1 MKPDNFFFAR
11 SRGVAETDINEHL
24 HLRVSAPPRET
35 LTQFLSHTMT
45 TAMRL
50 IALVA
55 LLAAPLDAQDSVK
68 KETPPAPGTPKNFRV
83 PPRRNFTL
91 PNGLQVTLVPF
102 GRVPKVAVELEVR
115 TGIIDQGANDVSLS
129 AVVSD
134 MLLEGTTTRSAQDIS
149 RQAAEMGGSVSV
161 VPGSEVVAISGEVL
175 SDRATAYIP
184 LLADVVMNPKFD
196 EADLKRTLDKHSRDN
211 AIALSSPGTL
221 AQKRFREIMY
231 GSHPFANVFPTEEML
246 RGFTVARVK
255 EFHTKNY
262 GAKRSRLY
270 VSGVFNG
277 SDVEKAIRDAFG
289 AWAEGPAATENPPVI
304 TSKRQ
309 VEVIDRDNSV
319 QSSIWMG
326 LPVADPSNGDWVKM
340 NVTDALLGGAFG
352 SRITANIREDK
363 GYTYSPGSFIWTR
376 KKASMWV
383 ETADVTSNVTGAS
396 LTEIFKEIDRLRT
409 EAPPQAELD
418 GIKNNLAGG
427 FTVSNSSRFGLINQ
441 LEFVD
446 LHGLGDDYVTNYVK
460 NIMSVTPED
469 VRSTAEKHL
478 DPQKISIAIVGTKKD
493 IEKQLGAVKTI
504 RP

>member
-1 MKPDNFFFAR
+1 MRPEVRAQSSEQCRVTSHESRVTSYESRVTKMTKTLR
-11 SRGVAETDINEHL
+11 SLLILAV
-24 HLRVSAPPRET
+24 
-35 LTQFLSHTMT
+35 LSSS
-45 TAMRL
+45 L
-50 IALVA
+50 S
-55 LLAAPLDAQDSVK
+55 AQDSTAK
-68 KETPPAPGTPKNFRV
+68 RKETPPAPGTPKNFRV

-102 GRVPKVAVELEVR
+102 GRVPKAAIELEIR
-115 TGIIDQGANDVSLS
+115 TGIIDQGPDDVSLS
-129 AVVSD
+129 GVTSD
-134 MLLEGTTTRSAQDIS
+134 MLLEGTATRSAQDIS

-161 VPGSEVVAISGEVL
+161 TPGSEVVAIAGEVL
-175 SDRATAYIP
+175 SDKAAAFVP

-196 EADLKRTLDKHSRDN
+196 EADLKRTLDKHARDN

-231 GSHPFANVFPTEEML
+231 GSHPFANVFPPEAML

-255 EFHTKNY
+255 DFHAKNF

-270 VSGVFNG
+270 VSGVFNAG
-277 SDVEKAIRDAFG
+277 EVEKAIRDAFG
-289 AWAEGPAATENPPVI
+289 GWAEGSAATENPPVI

-309 VEVIDRDNSV
+309 VDVIDRPNSV

-326 LPVADPSNGDWVKM
+326 TPVANPSNDDWVKM
-340 NVTDALLGGAFG
+340 EVTDALLGGNFG
-352 SRITANIREDK
+352 SRITTNIREHK

-409 EAPPQAELD
+409 EAPPKAELD
-418 GIKNNLAGG
+418 GIKNTLAGV
-427 FTVSNSSRFGLINQ
+427 FTVQNSSRFGLINQ

-446 LHGLGDDYVTNYVK
+446 LHGLGDAYVTNYVK
-460 NIMSVTPED
+460 NIIAVSPED
-469 VRSTAEKHL
+469 VRATAEKHL
-478 DPQKISIAIVGTKKD
+478 DPQKFSIAIVGTKKD
-493 IEKQLGAVKTI
+493 IEKQLGEVKTI